1 MLARMVSSWQ
11 PACMLG
17 AADSEESRRGS
28 SLICLCSLFDF
39 LVSKVGAHRKF
50 VTVYFLVSNPEK
62 QQVLFVIVY
71 SFFFFWIVLYGVNTQ
86 YKASSKNM

>member
-1 MLARMVSSWQ
+1 
-11 PACMLG
+11 
-17 AADSEESRRGS
+17 
-28 SLICLCSLFDF
+28 
-39 LVSKVGAHRKF
+39 VSKVGAHRKF